1 MLHNENLPQLVFSI
15 TNVLIQLPVRQL
27 QHDGPNLRVLY
38 DKLQLR
44 FKLLV
49 VVGWVRY
56 DISNFNVFDPL
67 ARNNISSYNQWQNP
81 MLRTM
86 NKEDQQW
93 PYFFLCE
100 LINDFPVNDP
110 QLTVR
115 WTSGV
120 NGVTVV

>member
-1 MLHNENLPQLVFSI
+1 MCNATKTVSI

-44 FKLLV
+44 FKLLIAD
-49 VVGWVRY
+49 GWVCY
-56 DISNFNVFDPL
+56 DILKFNVFDAL
-67 ARNNISSYNQWQNP
+67 ARNNINSYSRLQNP
-81 MLRTM
+81 MLTSM
-86 NKEDQQW
+86 NKKDQQW
-93 PYFFLCE
+93 PNFFSMQF
-100 LINDFPVNDP
+100 INNFLVNDP

>member
-1 MLHNENLPQLVFSI
+1 M
-15 TNVLIQLPVRQL
+15 

-56 DISNFNVFDPL
+56 DILKFNVFDAL
-67 ARNNISSYNQWQNP
+67 ARNNISSYNQRQNP

-100 LINDFPVNDP
+100 LINNFLVNDP

-120 NGVTVV
+120 NGETVV